1 MAEKPSQDRTELAT
15 PRKRKDARKRGQ
27 VARSQ
32 ELSSF
37 LVLFVG
43 LLVLMM
49 MHPMIWANLRG
60 MLSASFRFQGA
71 GNLNYESFV
80 PMAELWTR
88 QSMSMVLPIWGI
100 LLAVGV
106 FSAASQVGLSMNAEL
121 LAFKPDRI
129 NPLNGFKRIFSKRTA
144 FELVKSLLKMGLL
157 LLITWLT
164 LKGESDKLLGMAG
177 LDLLSALKLLGAV
190 AFKLAGRLIMLMVVL
205 ALADFAFQR
214 WQYEHDLMMT
224 KQEVRDELKDTEGDP
239 LVKSRL
245 RALQREISVSRM
257 MEDVKKADVVL
268 TNPTTYAVALA
279 YDDSMA
285 APIVLAKGQRKMAQ
299 RIKDVA
305 REAGISVVENK
316 PLARALFAEAEVG
329 ESIPLK
335 FFQAVAELLAY
346 VFQMTGNE
354 SVRSEA

>member
-1 MAEKPSQDRTELAT
+1 MPEKPSQDRTELAT
-15 PRKRKDARKRGQ
+15 PRKRREARKRGQ

-43 LLVLMM
+43 MLLLLMM
-49 MHPMIWANLRG
+49 YPVIWANLRG
-60 MLSASFRFQGA
+60 MLSSAFAFRGA
-71 GNLNYESFV
+71 TSMTMEHFI
-80 PMAELWTR
+80 PQAELWTR
-88 QSMSMVLPIWGI
+88 QGMSMVLPIWGI
-100 LLAVGV
+100 LLAVGI
-106 FSAASQVGLSMNAEL
+106 FSAASQVGLQLNAEL

-129 NPLNGFKRIFSKRTA
+129 NPLNGFKRIFSKRSA
-144 FELVKSLLKMGLL
+144 FELVKSLLKMSLL
-157 LLITWLT
+157 LLLTWIT
-164 LKGESDKLLGMAG
+164 LKGESERLLGMAG
-177 LDLLSALKLLGAV
+177 LDLVSALKLLGAV

-214 WQYEHDLMMT
+214 WQYERDLMMT

-239 LVKSRL
+239 LVRSRL

-257 MEDVKKADVVL
+257 MEDVKQADVVV

-285 APIVLAKGQRKMAQ
+285 APKVLAKGQRKMAQ

-329 ESIPLK
+329 ASIPLK
-335 FFQAVAELLAY
+335 FYQAVAELLAY
-346 VFQMTGNE
+346 VYRLSGGE
-354 SVRSEA
+354 AVRSEA